1 MNMKKNLVKE
11 IKKLKK
17 EQKAVI
23 LAHYYQLPE
32 SQEIADFTGDSFAL
46 SRKAADTDA
55 EIIVFCG
62 VKFMAESA
70 AILSPDKTV
79 LLPEKMAGCP
89 LAEMVSVEE
98 LKKLKHEYP
107 EATVVSYVNSSAAV
121 KAESDVCCTSSN
133 ALKIVKSIDNDQV
146 LFVPDKNL
154 GNYVAKRVDKEII
167 IWDGYCAT
175 HHRVKAEEVRK
186 VKELHP
192 EAPILI
198 HPECREEVLKLADF
212 IGSTSQILEY
222 AHNSEADTLIIG
234 TEEGILHT
242 LKKDNPDKKF
252 YMLSPHLICPNM
264 KKTSLQKV
272 YNSLK
277 NMETIVKVPDG
288 IRKRANRALTR
299 MLELSG

>member
-1 MNMKKNLVKE
+1 
-11 IKKLKK
+11 
-17 EQKAVI
+17 
-23 LAHYYQLPE
+23 
-32 SQEIADFTGDSFAL
+32 
-46 SRKAADTDA
+46 
-55 EIIVFCG
+55 
-62 VKFMAESA
+62 
-70 AILSPDKTV
+70 
-79 LLPEKMAGCP
+79 
-89 LAEMVSVEE
+89 
-98 LKKLKHEYP
+98 KLKHEYP

>member
-1 MNMKKNLVKE
+1 MKKNLVKE

-79 LLPEKMAGCP
+79 LLPEQMAGCP
-89 LAEMVSVEE
+89 LAEMASVDE
-98 LKKLKHEYP
+98 LKKLKEEYP
-107 EATVVSYVNSSAAV
+107 EATVVSYVNSTAAV

-133 ALKIVKSIDNDQV
+133 ALKIVRSIKNNQV

-154 GNYVAKRVDKEII
+154 GNYVAERVDKEII

-186 VKELHP
+186 AKKLHP
-192 EAPILI
+192 EAPILA
-198 HPECREEVLKLADF
+198 HPECRKEVLELADF

-222 AHNSEADTLIIG
+222 AHNSKAESLIIG
-234 TEEGILHT
+234 TEEGILHE

-252 YMLSPHLICPNM
+252 YILSPHLICPDM
-264 KKTSLQKV
+264 KKTSLQKI

-277 NMETIVKVPDG
+277 NMETIVRVPEG